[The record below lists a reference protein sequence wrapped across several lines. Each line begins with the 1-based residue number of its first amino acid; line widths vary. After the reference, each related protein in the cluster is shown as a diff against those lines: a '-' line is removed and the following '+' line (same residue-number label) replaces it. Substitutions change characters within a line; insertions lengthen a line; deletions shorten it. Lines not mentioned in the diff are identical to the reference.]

1 MKASNK
7 DILYWFVLKTIFS
20 RELKVKE
27 LLDGKG
33 IENFIPMCYK
43 IKIVKGK
50 KEKMLVPAVN
60 DLVFVHATKKD
71 VEDFKADALL
81 NFGYNTYFLTRKVGL
96 KRKIE
101 IVPDDEMREFM
112 KVASHL
118 DDDITFYKP
127 EEVELKKG
135 TKVRVIGGVF
145 DGVEGVLMKVKGKRN
160 KRIVLQIPGLAVA
173 TSYVTPELIEIV
185 KEN

>member
-1 MKASNK
+1 M
-7 DILYWFVLKTIFS
+7 
-20 RELKVKE
+20 
-27 LLDGKG
+27 DGKG

-50 KEKMLVPAVN
+50 KEKMLVPAIN

-101 IVPDDEMREFM
+101 IVPEDEMREFM